1 MSSVTGVDTGS
12 YQGFALTASD
22 TTVYAPPLAG
32 VYIGASTTN
41 TQNLAITHPD
51 GTVTTY
57 SNVLQGTILP
67 VAASKVMSTNT
78 TATSLVGLR

>member
-1 MSSVTGVDTGS
+1 MSSLSGVDIGS
-12 YQGFALTASD
+12 YQGFALTPSD
-22 TTVYAPPLAG
+22 TITYSPPLAG

-41 TQNLAITHPD
+41 TQNVAVTHPD

-57 SNVLQGTILP
+57 TNVLQGTILP
-67 VAASKVMSTNT
+67 VAAAKVMATNT